1 MARRQVIICSI
12 VSLALLVTIILIAA
26 SLSVLSYT
34 EVGLN
39 YSNWFKT
46 VEDKTYGHG
55 IHFIGLGHTFQR
67 YEIKLNTIEF
77 SQYEGADLPMIKCR
91 TKDGLE
97 LDLEASLQYRVNQDD
112 IFKIYTKYGTEERL
126 ILIRVIID
134 VISETASRFSSTDF
148 FSKRSEIHKAMKDD
162 LKQQILANT
171 YHEVVF
177 FQLRSLSLPDSF
189 ENEIENTEVKGQD
202 ILKASSEAK
211 RDNVMFRTNVIVAE
225 LAVNATLEQAYGN
238 ANKTIFEAQALNST
252 IQEVVQKQA
261 TAFDYMQKNLTFTD
275 AEVINYLKTNL
286 VKDQSE
292 GKIIMHLDF

>member
-162 LKQQILANT
+162 LKQ
-171 YHEVVF
+171 
-177 FQLRSLSLPDSF
+177 
-189 ENEIENTEVKGQD
+189 
-202 ILKASSEAK
+202 
-211 RDNVMFRTNVIVAE
+211 
-225 LAVNATLEQAYGN
+225 
-238 ANKTIFEAQALNST
+238 
-252 IQEVVQKQA
+252 
-261 TAFDYMQKNLTFTD
+261 
-275 AEVINYLKTNL
+275 
-286 VKDQSE
+286 
-292 GKIIMHLDF
+292 